1 MNSNGK
7 APVVIFS
14 IELGAGCQRT
24 GFDVLQDLGIP
35 YKEIEG
41 GVGCFE
47 GVKEQCYAI
56 PQSRFTDEVK
66 AFLQGNGQRCVL
78 HLDNQYNA
86 WLATAENDYG
96 NWLTEGVM
104 PQYLGTFRQ
113 LPESQAVKAQ
123 GWSRFG
129 GKYYVAGR

>member
-7 APVVIFS
+7 KPVVIFS
-14 IELGAGCQRT
+14 VNRPDGLTYLVNELKVPFKA
-24 GFDVLQDLGIP
+24 
-35 YKEIEG
+35 IEG

-47 GVKEQCYAI
+47 GKKEQCWAI
-56 PQSRFTDEVK
+56 PQEEFTPAVRE
-66 AFLQGNGQRCVL
+66 FLKQDGQRCVL

-86 WLATAENDYG
+86 WMALAENDYG
-96 NWLTEGVM
+96 NWLTDGVM
-104 PQYLGTFRQ
+104 PEYLGVFKQ
-113 LPESQAVKAQ
+113 VPETQALKHA